1 MLTNSTFV
9 LVNCPCVSIHTPA
22 LSKPQY
28 EIVFFNSS
36 FTNSRGSSRSNSVV
50 TEVVFVIEV
59 VLAVVDVVML
69 SAVLVEVNVFS
80 YQQQPPP
87 AYR

>member
-1 MLTNSTFV
+1 MD
-9 LVNCPCVSIHTPA
+9 IHTPA
-22 LSKPQY
+22 LSKPQH